1 MLFRRLVFIVAFLLA
16 QSLALAHA
24 IGHNEGD
31 QIGSCELC
39 HVFSGIDQS
48 VSGNNELLTV
58 SNESASSL
66 VTADV
71 PARITEKY
79 RRSLPRDPPT

>member
-1 MLFRRLVFIVAFLLA
+1 MIIRRLVFIVAFLLA

-39 HVFSGIDQS
+39 HAYAGLDQS
-48 VSGNNELLTV
+48 ISGNDQLLTV
-58 SNESASSL
+58 SHDSASSL
-66 VTADV
+66 VSADV
-71 PARITEKY
+71 RAHITEKY
-79 RRSLPRDPPT
+79 RRSLPRDPPA